1 MKCAHGVAS
10 LLCVQFLSLESMYQ
24 IVDANVMTDTD
35 KNENAIINIFE
46 EFIGCAVSTSLIASS
61 FM

>member
-10 LLCVQFLSLESMYQ
+10 FLCVQFLSLESMYQ
-24 IVDANVMTDTD
+24 IIDVNVMTDSD

>member
-24 IVDANVMTDTD
+24 IIDANVMTDSD